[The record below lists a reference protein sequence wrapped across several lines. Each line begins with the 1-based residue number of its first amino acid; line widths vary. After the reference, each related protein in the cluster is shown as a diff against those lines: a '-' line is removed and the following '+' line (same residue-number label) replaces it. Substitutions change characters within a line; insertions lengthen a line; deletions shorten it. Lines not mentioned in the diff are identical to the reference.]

1 MQPLFLKW
9 WLFLC
14 DEKIITIL
22 VDYDFY
28 NNTKIIIAYNK
39 KAKRHNYQ
47 GGGKSSYIEIFK

>member
-1 MQPLFLKW
+1 MQPPLW

-28 NNTKIIIAYNK
+28 NNTKIIIALNK
-39 KAKRHNYQ
+39 KAKIHNYQ
-47 GGGKSSYIEIFK
+47 GGGIFVY